1 MINNNTTENT
11 ANTIETSILFLTL
24 FALSA
29 FLFVIIKNNE
39 IINSNDRAVRKIIFV
54 EVSSKVKLFLSKNVR

>member
-1 MINNNTTENT
+1 MINNNTTENI

-39 IINSNDRAVRKIIFV
+39 IINSNEKAVRKIIFV